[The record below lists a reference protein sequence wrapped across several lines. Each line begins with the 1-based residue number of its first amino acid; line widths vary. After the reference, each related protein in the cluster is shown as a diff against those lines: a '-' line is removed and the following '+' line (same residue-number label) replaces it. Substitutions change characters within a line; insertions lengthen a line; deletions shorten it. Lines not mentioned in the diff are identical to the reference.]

1 MKKLTPTQSLL
12 RFLESYGTVQEDKS
26 TEMFDSIVNFLHQD
40 EITDVIELVKEK
52 ITCKYPDFLDYFDTT
67 ENIMALIDLKEEDPE
82 KYYTVIHYANIM
94 LNLLCSLLEM
104 SQTIVLDPED
114 LRKSY
119 FLVIKLKKMIINKV

>member
-12 RFLESYGTVQEDKS
+12 RFLESYGTVQDDKS

-40 EITDVIELVKEK
+40 EITDVIDLVKEK

-114 LRKSY
+114 LWKSY
-119 FLVIKLKKMIINKV
+119 FLVIKLKK

>member
-1 MKKLTPTQSLL
+1 MKKLTPTQSIL

-40 EITDVIELVKEK
+40 EITEVIELVKEK
-52 ITCKYPDFLDYFDTT
+52 ITCKYPDFLDYFETT
-67 ENIMALIDLKEEDPE
+67 DNIMALIDLKEEDPE
-82 KYYTVIHYANIM
+82 KYYTVIQYTNIM

-119 FLVIKLKKMIINKV
+119 FLVIKLKK

>member
-12 RFLESYGTVQEDKS
+12 RFLESYGTVQDDKS

-40 EITDVIELVKEK
+40 EITDVIDLVKEK
-52 ITCKYPDFLDYFDTT
+52 ITCKYPDILDYFDTT
-67 ENIMALIDLKEEDPE
+67 ENIIALIDLKEEDPE

-119 FLVIKLKKMIINKV
+119 FLVIKLKK

>member
-12 RFLESYGTVQEDKS
+12 RFLESYETAQEDKS
-26 TEMFDSIVNFLHQD
+26 TEMFDSIVNFLQQD
-40 EITDVIELVKEK
+40 EIADVIDSVKEK

-67 ENIMALIDLKEEDPE
+67 ENIMTLIDLKEEDPE
-82 KYYTVIHYANIM
+82 KYYTVVHYANIM

-104 SQTIVLDPED
+104 NQTIVLDTED

-119 FLVIKLKKMIINKV
+119 FLVIKLKK

>member
-12 RFLESYGTVQEDKS
+12 RFLESYGTAQEDKS
-26 TEMFDSIVNFLHQD
+26 TEMFDSIVNFLQQD
-40 EITDVIELVKEK
+40 EIVDVIDSVKEK

-67 ENIMALIDLKEEDPE
+67 ENIMTLIDLKEEDPE
-82 KYYTVIHYANIM
+82 KYYTVVHYANIM

-104 SQTIVLDPED
+104 NQTIVLDTED

-119 FLVIKLKKMIINKV
+119 FLVIKLKK

>member
-26 TEMFDSIVNFLHQD
+26 TEMFDSIVNFLQQD
-40 EITDVIELVKEK
+40 EIADVIDSVKEK

-67 ENIMALIDLKEEDPE
+67 ENIMTLIDLKEEDPE
-82 KYYTVIHYANIM
+82 KYYTVVHYANIM

-104 SQTIVLDPED
+104 NQTIVLDAED

-119 FLVIKLKKMIINKV
+119 FLVIKLKK

>member
-12 RFLESYGTVQEDKS
+12 HFLESYGTVQEDKS
-26 TEMFDSIVNFLHQD
+26 TEMFDSIVNFLQQD
-40 EITDVIELVKEK
+40 EIADVIDSVKEK

-67 ENIMALIDLKEEDPE
+67 ENIMTLIDLKEEDPE
-82 KYYTVIHYANIM
+82 KYYTVVHYANIM

-104 SQTIVLDPED
+104 NQTIVLDTED

-119 FLVIKLKKMIINKV
+119 FLVIKLKK

>member
-12 RFLESYGTVQEDKS
+12 RFLESYGTVQDDKS

-40 EITDVIELVKEK
+40 EITDVIDLVKEK

-119 FLVIKLKKMIINKV
+119 FLVIKIKK

>member
-40 EITDVIELVKEK
+40 EITDVIDLVKEK

-104 SQTIVLDPED
+104 SQTIVLDPEV

-119 FLVIKLKKMIINKV
+119 FLVIKLKK

>member
-1 MKKLTPTQSLL
+1 
-12 RFLESYGTVQEDKS
+12 
-26 TEMFDSIVNFLHQD
+26 MFDSIVNFLHQD
-40 EITDVIELVKEK
+40 EITDVIDLVKEK

-104 SQTIVLDPED
+104 SQTIVLDAED

-119 FLVIKLKKMIINKV
+119 FLVIKLKK

>member
-26 TEMFDSIVNFLHQD
+26 TEMFDSIVNFLQQD
-40 EITDVIELVKEK
+40 EIADVIDSVKEK

-67 ENIMALIDLKEEDPE
+67 ENIMTLIDLKEEDPE

-104 SQTIVLDPED
+104 NQTIVLDAED

-119 FLVIKLKKMIINKV
+119 FLVIKLKK

>member
-12 RFLESYGTVQEDKS
+12 RFLESYGTAQEDKS
-26 TEMFDSIVNFLHQD
+26 TEMFDSIVNFLQQD
-40 EITDVIELVKEK
+40 EIADVIDSVKEK

-67 ENIMALIDLKEEDPE
+67 ENIMVLIDLKEEDPE
-82 KYYTVIHYANIM
+82 KYYTVVHYANIM

-104 SQTIVLDPED
+104 NQTIVLDTED

-119 FLVIKLKKMIINKV
+119 FLVIKLKK

>member
-119 FLVIKLKKMIINKV
+119 FLVIKLKK